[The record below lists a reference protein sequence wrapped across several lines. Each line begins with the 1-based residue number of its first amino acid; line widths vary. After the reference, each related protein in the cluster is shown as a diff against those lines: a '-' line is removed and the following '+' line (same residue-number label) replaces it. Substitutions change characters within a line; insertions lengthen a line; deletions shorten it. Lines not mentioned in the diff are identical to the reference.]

1 MLKKIFNY
9 YGYTFSKLKKT
20 NLISDIIKLKLAKN
34 SCDILIDVGANKGD
48 FSYEFI
54 GEFKK
59 IFLIE
64 PNPNLQKELEQR
76 FKNKKNIKIFKYGIH
91 NKNST
96 KKLYISGDTGSTL
109 SSIKKQNKIL
119 KENLKK
125 TDIISTQ
132 NLKFLRLDEILKKNI
147 LSYNSIFL
155 KTDTQGNE
163 LEVLKSLGTYLKKVK
178 YIKCEMSIMALYQNQ
193 NSHWKILKFFRENKY
208 EPIFFENGLRD
219 KNGNMIEYDIF
230 LERKN

>member
-9 YGYTFSKLKKT
+9 YGYTFSKIKKT
-20 NLISDIIKLKLAKN
+20 NLISDVIKMKLSRN
-34 SCDILIDVGANKGD
+34 SCDILVDVGANKGD
-48 FSYEFI
+48 FSNEFVR
-54 GEFKK
+54 EFKK

-64 PNPNLQKELEQR
+64 PNPNLQKALEHR
-76 FKNKKNIKIFKYGIH
+76 FKAKKNIKIFNHGIH
-91 NKNST
+91 NKNSM

-119 KENLKK
+119 KQNLKK
-125 TDIISTQ
+125 TEIISTQ
-132 NLKFLRLDEILKKNI
+132 NLKFLRLDKLLKKNI
-147 LSYNSIFL
+147 LSNNSIFL

-178 YIKCEMSIMALYQNQ
+178 YIKCEMSIMALYRNQ
-193 NSHWKILKFFRENKY
+193 NSHWEILKFFKENKY

-219 KNGNMIEYDIF
+219 KKGNMIEYDIF